1 MATVYRTAKNINF
14 ADKNLSGVS
23 DWDWDAGR
31 DLDRDSA
38 KEILMDTLES
48 YDGFLKCVVTPDK
61 SWTIYLDEDDEQP
74 VIAVKW

>member
-1 MATVYRTAKNINF
+1 MATIYRTAKN
-14 ADKNLSGVS
+14 DSGAI

-31 DLDRDSA
+31 NYNKDSA
-38 KEILMDTLES
+38 QEILMATLES

-61 SWTIYLDEDDEQP
+61 SWTLYLDEDDDQP

>member
-1 MATVYRTAKNINF
+1 MATLYRTAKNS
-14 ADKNLSGVS
+14 SGEVN
-23 DWDWDAGR
+23 WDWDAGHN
-31 DLDRDSA
+31 LDRDSA
-38 KEILMDTLES
+38 KEILMDVLES